1 MRGVVVASWGQAAAT
16 ADPRGGP
23 GAAGLV
29 IAFRAGSTYE
39 SDDTNGVFHLCE
51 HLILGD
57 GHPEGLAAAIEECGG
72 VGGGV
77 TSRDFLAIYAKIP
90 SNQLEDALE
99 ACLIPLARFHQDPS
113 KDFNT
118 GERLAAARQTVEH
131 EIRLR
136 DANPR
141 DRALDAWFASVW
153 AGHPLSL
160 PPVGSLPSVRQL
172 PEVEIMRT
180 AQLYINGRNM
190 VVVCVGDV
198 DLDTLAQRILTKVPC
213 FGEKAEP
220 VADPSTAAVGAAG
233 PVFAHGIGSL
243 THVVLGFAG
252 MPIAAREAH
261 VLKVIGALLGG
272 TRGSRLL
279 ELRFRGG
286 VYSLNTFVENYHCG
300 SAFIIHTACDPAE
313 LGTILHRIGKE
324 LVAVR
329 RGEIG
334 SAELAQTQ
342 RYLKGKA
349 ALEADDVLTRATAIA
364 RRALYATSDNQDP
377 AAHPV
382 FSAVGVEDVRC
393 LAHQVLDPARF
404 CAVFAGAVNEPMA
417 EDAFQ
422 RFQDALRVH

>member
-1 MRGVVVASWGQAAAT
+1 MRGVVVAICGQAAAT
-16 ADPRGGP
+16 ADPRGEP

-39 SDDTNGVFHLCE
+39 SDDTNGVSHLCE

-57 GHPEGLAAAIEECGG
+57 GRPEGLTAAIEECGG

-77 TSRDFLAIYAKIP
+77 TSRDFLALYAKSP
-90 SNQLEDALE
+90 SDRLEDVLE
-99 ACLIPLARFHQDPS
+99 ACLISLARFHQDP
-113 KDFNT
+113 NI
-118 GERLAAARQTVEH
+118 GERLATARRTVEH

-172 PEVEIMRT
+172 PEVEITRT
-180 AQLYINGRNM
+180 AQLYLNGRNM
-190 VVVCVGDV
+190 VVVCAGDV
-198 DLDTLAQRILTKVPC
+198 DLDALAQRMSTKVPC
-213 FGEKAEP
+213 FGEEADA
-220 VADPSTAAVGAAG
+220 VADPLTAAVGAAG
-233 PVFAHGIGSL
+233 PVFTRGIGSL

-272 TRGSRLL
+272 TRGSGLS

-286 VYSLNTFVENYHCG
+286 VYSLNTFVENYCCG

-313 LGTILHRIGKE
+313 LGTILNRIGRE
-324 LVAVR
+324 LVAVK

-334 SAELAQTQ
+334 SAELAQIQ

-382 FSAVGVEDVRC
+382 FSAVGVEDVVC

-404 CAVFAGAVNEPMA
+404 CVVFAGAANESMA
-417 EDAFQ
+417 GGAFQ
-422 RFQDALRVH
+422 RFQDALGVH